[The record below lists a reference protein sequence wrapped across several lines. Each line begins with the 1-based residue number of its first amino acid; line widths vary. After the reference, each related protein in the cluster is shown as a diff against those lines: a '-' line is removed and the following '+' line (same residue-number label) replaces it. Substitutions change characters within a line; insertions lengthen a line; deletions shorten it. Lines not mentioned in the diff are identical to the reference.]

1 MLRLLAAVC
10 VVPFVAACATSSD
23 SPGEA
28 AAVPQDRLFAF
39 QAAAERPGGQVT
51 VTRDNGFAG
60 RGCLLGFYVDGKLA
74 ASFEAGETARFF
86 LPPGEY
92 VLGAG
97 FPKGRGFCAMHGNEL
112 RELSASFA
120 AGQQRYYRLVN
131 RPGDGVALE
140 ATTQR

>member
-1 MLRLLAAVC
+1 MLRSFAVAC
-10 VVPFVAACATSSD
+10 VVPLVAACATSSV
-23 SPGEA
+23 SPREA
-28 AAVPQDRLFAF
+28 ATVPQDRLFAY
-39 QAAAERPGGQVT
+39 QASSEQPGGRVT
-51 VTRDNGFAG
+51 VTRDDGFAG

-74 ASFEAGETARFF
+74 GSFEAGETARFF

-97 FPKGRGFCAMHGNEL
+97 FPKGRGFCAMHGGEL
-112 RELSASFA
+112 RELSAEFA
-120 AGQQRYYRLVN
+120 VGQERYYRMVN

>member
-10 VVPFVAACATSSD
+10 VVPFVAACATSSV

-39 QAAAERPGGQVT
+39 QAAAEQPGGQ
-51 VTRDNGFAG
+51 
-60 RGCLLGFYVDGKLA
+60 GCLLGFYVDGKLA

-97 FPKGRGFCAMHGNEL
+97 FPKGRGFCAMHGSEL